1 VPVPLTILKSPPPSA
16 RVGGGALLILLGAIL
31 AILGVGSIG
40 EGVGLLLAGL
50 AAVGIG
56 ALWIWIERGRA
67 TMETAQHHAWLAR
80 AQAIAQLTGELPTL
94 PTVPV
99 TFSLQKDE
107 ECYWS
112 GEATWYEFR
121 SSTRRVN
128 YHGLTASIPIAKGIR
143 YRLGSIAPSVE
154 RSSELVAIDHGPL
167 YVTDKRIYFDGQ
179 QKNTTLA
186 WKAITEVQLFQG
198 GIILEKNTGKSPHL
212 MIRDGAE
219 AAAAII
225 ARQL

>member
-1 VPVPLTILKSPPPSA
+1 MA
-16 RVGGGALLILLGAIL
+16 G
-31 AILGVGSIG
+31 LGVYNIG
-40 EGVGLLLAGL
+40 DGVGVLVAGL
-50 AAVGIG
+50 AAVLIG
-56 ALWIWIERGRA
+56 WAWIKGEKARALREGS
-67 TMETAQHHAWLAR
+67 EYQAWLAR
-80 AQAIAQLTGELPTL
+80 AQAIAQLTGELPEM

-99 TFSLQKDE
+99 SFSLQANE
-107 ECYWS
+107 ECYWA

-167 YVTDKRIYFDGQ
+167 YVTNKRIYFDGQ

>member
-1 VPVPLTILKSPPPSA
+1 M
-16 RVGGGALLILLGAIL
+16 LLGAIL
-31 AILGVGSIG
+31 AILGVSSIG
-40 EGVGLLLAGL
+40 EGVGILAAGL
-50 AAVGIG
+50 TAIAVGAI
-56 ALWIWIERGRA
+56 LIWLQKARA
-67 TMETAQHHAWLAR
+67 TMETGQYHVWLAR
-80 AQAIAQLTGELPTL
+80 AQAVARLTAELPAL
-94 PTVPV
+94 PALPV
-99 TFSLQKDE
+99 SFSLQKDE

-143 YRLGSIAPSVE
+143 YRVGSIAPSVE
-154 RSSELVAIDHGPL
+154 RTSELEPIDHGPM
-167 YVTDKRIYFDGQ
+167 YVTNKRVYFDGA

-186 WKAITEVQLFQG
+186 WKTITEVQLFQG

-212 MIRDGAE
+212 MIHDGAE

-225 ARQL
+225 ARQLLGPR